1 MNPYI
6 PHTERDI
13 EEMLA
18 VVGLPDVEALFSDI
32 PEEVRRRFRPLGLPP
47 RDDIWVHRYIT
58 SLSQRS
64 KGRELIPFLGAGL
77 YDHYVPSVV
86 GHILSRSEFY
96 TAYTP
101 YQPEISQGTLT
112 WMFEYQTMVCELTG
126 MEVANASMYDGA
138 TALSE
143 AVYMAV
149 RATGGKSVLVP
160 RSLHPNVRE
169 VLATY
174 AWAAGLRL
182 VDVSYDEQGQ
192 LLLQEIPDDACALIV
207 QEPNFFGVVED
218 LSGLKERL
226 GKAFL
231 IVYVNPIALG
241 VLAPP
246 GEFGADVVVGEGQV
260 LGLPLSFGGPL
271 LGLFATRMEHLRRMP
286 GRLSGKTLDV
296 EGEEGYVMAF
306 QTREQHIRRDK
317 ATSNICTNSALCAL
331 AATVYLAALGPGG
344 LRRVALL
351 SMERAHALA
360 SRIFALPGFSPAFSG
375 PFLYEFTVTCPDA
388 RAAVKKLREAG
399 IAVADPDLL
408 SKCGVKNAFLVAV
421 TEKRTPEEL
430 DLFVNAIS
438 STAWGEVK
446 NAHHLRARRKR
457 PDSSGFSGAF
467 PPRRRAFNK
476 NSGGDAPEKP
486 ASTS

>member
-6 PHTERDI
+6 PHTPDDVEA
-13 EEMLA
+13 MLKA
-18 VVGLPDVEALFSDI
+18 VGLPDVEALFSDI

-47 RDDIWVHRYIT
+47 RDEIWVSRYIT
-58 SLSQRS
+58 ELSRRS
-64 KGRELIPFLGAGL
+64 PGQKLIPFRGAGL
-77 YDHYVPSVV
+77 YDHYVPPVV
-86 GHILSRSEFY
+86 GHVLSRSEFY

-101 YQPEISQGTLT
+101 YQPEVSQGTLT

-126 MEVANASMYDGA
+126 MEVANSSMYDGA
-138 TALSE
+138 TALAE

-149 RATGGKSVLVP
+149 RAVGGKTVVVP

-182 VDVSYDEQGQ
+182 LDLPYDEAGQ
-192 LLLQEIPDDACALIV
+192 LVLREIPEDTCALIV

-241 VLAPP
+241 VLEPP
-246 GEFGADVVVGEGQV
+246 GKFGADVVVGEGQV

-271 LGLFATRMEHLRRMP
+271 LGIFATRMEHLRRMP
-286 GRLSGKTLDV
+286 GRLSGRTVDA
-296 EGEEGYVMAF
+296 EGKEGYVMAF
-306 QTREQHIRRDK
+306 QTREQHIRREH

-331 AATVYLAALGPGG
+331 AAAVYLTALGPGG

-351 SMERAHALA
+351 SMERAQALA
-360 SRIFALPGFSPAFSG
+360 ERIFALPGFRPAFSG
-375 PFLYEFTVTCPDA
+375 PFLYEF
-388 RAAVKKLREAG
+388 AVSCAEPEAVVDRLRRKG
-399 IAVADPDLL
+399 IAVGGPELL
-408 SKCGVKNAFLVAV
+408 RRAGLAGAFLVAV

-430 DLFVNAIS
+430 DLFIS
-438 STAWGEVK
+438 A
-446 NAHHLRARRKR
+446 L
-457 PDSSGFSGAF
+457 SGKG
-467 PPRRRAFNK
+467 
-476 NSGGDAPEKP
+476 
-486 ASTS
+486 

>member
-6 PHTERDI
+6 PHTAKDI
-13 EEMLA
+13 EEMLKA
-18 VVGLPDVEALFSDI
+18 VGLPDVEALFSDI
-32 PEEVRRRFRPLGLPP
+32 PEEVRRRFRPLGLPS
-47 RDDIWVHRYIT
+47 RDEIWVSRYIT
-58 SLSQRS
+58 GLSERS
-64 KGRELIPFLGAGL
+64 TGTRLIPFLGAGL
-77 YDHYVPSVV
+77 YDHYVPPVV

-101 YQPEISQGTLT
+101 YQAEISQGTLT

-149 RATGGKSVLVP
+149 RATGKKTVLVP
-160 RSLHPNVRE
+160 RSLNPNVRE

-174 AWAAGLRL
+174 AWAAGLRV
-182 VDVSYDEQGQ
+182 VDVPYDEAGQ
-192 LLLQEIPDDACALIV
+192 LCLEDVPEDTCALIV

-226 GKAFL
+226 GQAFL

-241 VLAPP
+241 VLEPP
-246 GEFGADVVVGEGQV
+246 GKFGADVVVGEGQV

-271 LGLFATRMEHLRRMP
+271 LGIFATRTEHLRRMP
-286 GRLSGKTLDV
+286 GRLSGRTVDADGK
-296 EGEEGYVMAF
+296 EGYVMAF
-306 QTREQHIRRDK
+306 QTREQHIRREE

-331 AATVYLAALGPGG
+331 AATVYLAALGPEG

-351 SMERAHALA
+351 SLERAHALA
-360 SRIFALPGFSPAFSG
+360 ERVFSLPGFRPAFPG
-375 PFLYEFTVTCPDA
+375 PFLYEFAVACPDA
-388 RAAVKKLREAG
+388 EAAVRRLRERG
-399 IAVADPDLL
+399 IAVASPALL
-408 SKCGVKNAFLVAV
+408 KKCGVDNAFLVAV

-430 DLFVNAIS
+430 DLFV
-438 STAWGEVK
+438 
-446 NAHHLRARRKR
+446 RAL
-457 PDSSGFSGAF
+457 S
-467 PPRRRAFNK
+467 
-476 NSGGDAPEKP
+476 EKG
-486 ASTS
+486 

>member
-6 PHTERDI
+6 PHTRRDI

-18 VVGLPDVEALFSDI
+18 TVGLPGVEDLFSDI

-47 RDDIWVHRYIT
+47 RDEIWVHRYIT

-64 KGRELIPFLGAGL
+64 RKRELIPFLGAGL
-77 YDHYVPSVV
+77 YDHYVPPVV

-112 WMFEYQTMVCELTG
+112 GMFEYQTMVCELTG

-149 RATGGKSVLVP
+149 RATGGKTVLVP
-160 RSLHPNVRE
+160 QSLHPNVRE

-182 VDVSYDEQGQ
+182 MDVPYDEKGQ
-192 LLLQEIPDDACALIV
+192 LRLQEIPEDACALIV

-218 LSGLKERL
+218 LSGIKERL

-231 IVYVNPIALG
+231 IVYVNPVVLG

-260 LGLPLSFGGPL
+260 LGLPFSFGGPL
-271 LGLFATRMEHLRRMP
+271 LGIFATRMEHLRRMP
-286 GRLSGKTLDV
+286 GRLSGKTVDAQ
-296 EGEEGYVMAF
+296 GKGGFVMAF

-331 AATVYLAALGPGG
+331 AATVYLAALGPEG

-351 SMERAHALA
+351 SLERAHSLA
-360 SRIFALPGFSPAFSG
+360 SRIFALSGFSPAFSG
-375 PFLYEFTVTCPDA
+375 PFLYEFTVVCPDA
-388 RAAVKKLREAG
+388 RDAVQTLREAG
-399 IAVADPDLL
+399 IAVTDPALL

-430 DLFVNAIS
+430 DLFVEALS
-438 STAWGEVK
+438 S
-446 NAHHLRARRKR
+446 LARR
-457 PDSSGFSGAF
+457 G
-467 PPRRRAFNK
+467 
-476 NSGGDAPEKP
+476 
-486 ASTS
+486 

>member
-13 EEMLA
+13 EAMLRA
-18 VVGLPDVEALFSDI
+18 VGLPDVEALFSDI

-47 RDDIWVHRYIT
+47 RDEIWVSRYIAG
-58 SLSQRS
+58 LAERS
-64 KGRELIPFLGAGL
+64 TGRRLIPFLGAGL
-77 YDHYVPSVV
+77 YDHYVPPLV
-86 GHILSRSEFY
+86 GHILARSEFY

-101 YQPEISQGTLT
+101 YQAEISQGTLT
-112 WMFEYQTMVCELTG
+112 WMFEFQTMVCELTG
-126 MEVANASMYDGA
+126 LEVANASMYDGA

-143 AVYMAV
+143 AVYMAR
-149 RATGGKSVLVP
+149 RATGGSTVLVP
-160 RSLHPNVRE
+160 KSLHPHVRE

-182 VDVSYDEQGQ
+182 VDVPYDEAGQ
-192 LLLQEIPDDACALIV
+192 IQLGEIPADTCALIV
-207 QEPNFFGVVED
+207 QEPNFFGVIED

-241 VLAPP
+241 VLEPP
-246 GEFGADVVVGEGQV
+246 GKFGADVVVGEGQV

-286 GRLSGKTLDV
+286 GRISGRTVDA
-296 EGEEGYVMAF
+296 EGKEGYVMAL
-306 QTREQHIRRDK
+306 QTREQHIRREE

-331 AATVYLAALGPGG
+331 AATVYLGALGPEG
-344 LRRVALL
+344 LRRIALL

-360 SRIFALPGFSPAFSG
+360 ARVFALPGFRPAFRG
-375 PFLYEFTVTCPDA
+375 PFLYEFAVACADA
-388 RAAVKKLREAG
+388 QASVERLRRHG
-399 IAVADPDLL
+399 IAVAGPALL
-408 SKCGVKNAFLVAV
+408 RKCGVDNAFLVAV

-430 DLFVNAIS
+430 ELFV
-438 STAWGEVK
+438 
-446 NAHHLRARRKR
+446 RALAGK
-457 PDSSGFSGAF
+457 
-467 PPRRRAFNK
+467 
-476 NSGGDAPEKP
+476 E
-486 ASTS
+486 

>member
-6 PHTERDI
+6 PHTKKDI

-18 VVGLPDVEALFSDI
+18 VVGLPDMEALFSDI
-32 PEEVRRRFRPLGLPP
+32 PKEVRRRFQPLGLPS
-47 RDDIWVHRYIT
+47 RDEIWVSRYIT
-58 SLSQRS
+58 GLSERS
-64 KGRELIPFLGAGL
+64 TGRNLIPFLGAGL
-77 YDHYVPSVV
+77 YDHYVPAVV
-86 GHILSRSEFY
+86 NHILSRSEFY

-101 YQPEISQGTLT
+101 YQAEISQGTLT

-138 TALSE
+138 TALAE

-149 RATGGKSVLVP
+149 RTTGGKTVLVP
-160 RSLHPNVRE
+160 RSLNPHVRE
-169 VLATY
+169 VLSTY
-174 AWAAGLRL
+174 AWAAGLKI
-182 VDVSYDEQGQ
+182 VDVPYNEEGRLFLS
-192 LLLQEIPDDACALIV
+192 EIPDDTCALIV

-241 VLAPP
+241 VLEPP
-246 GEFGADVVVGEGQV
+246 GKFGADAVVGEGQV

-271 LGLFATRMEHLRRMP
+271 LGLFATKMEYLRRMP
-286 GRLSGKTLDV
+286 GRLSGRTVDA
-296 EGEEGYVMAF
+296 EGKEGYVMAF
-306 QTREQHIRRDK
+306 QTREQHIRREQ

-331 AATVYLAALGPGG
+331 AATVYLAALGPEG

-360 SRIFALPGFSPAFSG
+360 ERIFSLPGFRPAFSG
-375 PFLYEFTVTCPDA
+375 PFLYEFAVSSPKA
-388 RAAVKKLREAG
+388 EAAVKKLREAG
-399 IAVADPDLL
+399 IAVASPSLL
-408 SKCGVKNAFLVAV
+408 EKCGLKNAFLVAV

-430 DLFVNAIS
+430 DLFVRALS
-438 STAWGEVK
+438 SCAE
-446 NAHHLRARRKR
+446 
-457 PDSSGFSGAF
+457 
-467 PPRRRAFNK
+467 
-476 NSGGDAPEKP
+476 
-486 ASTS
+486 

>member
-6 PHTERDI
+6 PHTPKDI
-13 EEMLA
+13 EEMLKA
-18 VVGLPDVEALFSDI
+18 VGLPDVEALFSDI
-32 PEEVRRRFRPLGLPP
+32 PEEVRRRFKPLGLPS
-47 RDDIWVHRYIT
+47 RDEIWVFRYI
-58 SLSQRS
+58 SGLSQRS
-64 KGRELIPFLGAGL
+64 TGTRLIPFLGAGL
-77 YDHYVPSVV
+77 YDHYVPAVV

-101 YQPEISQGTLT
+101 YQAEISQGTLT

-149 RATGGKSVLVP
+149 RATGKRTVLVP
-160 RSLHPNVRE
+160 RSLNPNVRE

-182 VDVSYDEQGQ
+182 WDVPYDEHGQ
-192 LLLQEIPDDACALIV
+192 LALAEVPEDTCALIV

-226 GKAFL
+226 GQAFL

-241 VLAPP
+241 VLEPP
-246 GEFGADVVVGEGQV
+246 GKFGADVVVGEGQV

-286 GRLSGKTLDV
+286 GRLSGRTVDA
-296 EGEEGYVMAF
+296 EGKEGYVMAF
-306 QTREQHIRRDK
+306 QTREQHIRREE

-331 AATVYLAALGPGG
+331 AATVYLAALGPEG
-344 LRRVALL
+344 LTRVALL

-360 SRIFALPGFSPAFSG
+360 ERVFSLPGFRPAFTG
-375 PFLYEFTVTCPDA
+375 PFLYEFAVACPNA
-388 RAAVKKLREAG
+388 KKAVEKLRKHG
-399 IAVADPDLL
+399 IAVASPALL
-408 SKCGVKNAFLVAV
+408 ERCGVKNAFLVAV

-430 DLFVNAIS
+430 DLFV
-438 STAWGEVK
+438 
-446 NAHHLRARRKR
+446 RALCGK
-457 PDSSGFSGAF
+457 G
-467 PPRRRAFNK
+467 
-476 NSGGDAPEKP
+476 
-486 ASTS
+486 